1 MAGEALARHIATYP
15 PLPDGS
21 LFYGEN
27 GRVWSQRRYGVVF
40 SAAVARLAAR
50 GFPAD
55 TTSHKLRHTFAS
67 WVLHVTGDPVWV
79 AKLLGHENATLV
91 LKVYGHLLPGADD
104 RARRAVDAAWRQ
116 DRADQAGTGGV
127 R

>member
-1 MAGEALARHIATYP
+1 MEWQLDQVTRERVPPKTPKSRRVILLPDVAGEALARHIATYP

-27 GRVWSQRRYGVVF
+27 GRVWSQRRYGAVF

-67 WVLHVTGDPVWV
+67 WVLHVTGDPVRWRSCS
-79 AKLLGHENATLV
+79 GT
-91 LKVYGHLLPGADD
+91 
-104 RARRAVDAAWRQ
+104 RTRRWS
-116 DRADQAGTGGV
+116 
-127 R
+127 